1 MVHCDQYFT
10 SIFNCTCTSTDA
22 PDLKVMVLSRAW
34 TQAGI
39 DTLKTDARA
48 TRVLQFVREEGQM
61 TEEERALT
69 QAGKEL
75 VDNTIH
81 HIDDVETRTGTT
93 IQWYEHL
100 KGIHMD
106 TNRMIGLTNM
116 EYYTRLIDYAQ
127 KNGGYVPKV
136 SQQRRSCLFNSVRKS
151 ITCPREFSNSHFR
164 RVIICF
170 IMDTFELLWPM
181 LHFAIK
187 GNYGHLR
194 LTTDQFREKER
205 LGTLTDRE
213 REEYFEPGPFSVVTY
228 LEQLMR
234 PGFYGEEIC
243 LLIISMMWKIRI
255 TSINGQTLKPIKIRH
270 RNPAMKADMVL
281 VHYNNAH
288 YIPLCEFSLF
298 LSLY

>member
-1 MVHCDQYFT
+1 M
-10 SIFNCTCTSTDA
+10 
-22 PDLKVMVLSRAW
+22 LSRAW

-39 DTLKTDARA
+39 DTLKADARA
-48 TRVLQFVREEGQM
+48 TTVLQFVRDEGQM
-61 TEEERALT
+61 TEEERAIT

-75 VDNTIH
+75 VDNTTH

-93 IQWYEHL
+93 IQWYDHL
-100 KGIHMD
+100 KGVYID

-116 EYYTRLIDYAQ
+116 EYYTRLIDYAH

-136 SQQRRSCLFNSVRKS
+136 RQQRGSCLFHSVRKS
-151 ITCPREFSNSHFR
+151 IACLGEFSNSHLR
-164 RVIICF
+164 RMIICF
-170 IMDTFELLWPM
+170 IVDNFQLLWPM

-194 LTTDQFREKER
+194 PTTDQFREKER

-255 TSINGQTLKPIKIRH
+255 TIINGQTLKPIKIRH
-270 RNPAMKADMVL
+270 RNPAMKANMAL
-281 VHYNNAH
+281 VHCNNAH
-288 YIPLCEFSLF
+288 YIPLCKFFPFSF
-298 LSLY
+298 LVLMSNVYAS

>member
-1 MVHCDQYFT
+1 M
-10 SIFNCTCTSTDA
+10 
-22 PDLKVMVLSRAW
+22 MLSRSW
-34 TQAGI
+34 TQTGI
-39 DTLKTDARA
+39 DTLRTDARA
-48 TRVLQFVREEGQM
+48 TRVLQFVRDEGDM
-61 TEEERALT
+61 TEEERAFT

-81 HIDDVETRTGTT
+81 HIDDVETRSGTT

-100 KGIHMD
+100 RNVDTD

-136 SQQRRSCLFNSVRKS
+136 TQPRGSCLFHSVRKS
-151 ITCPREFSNSHFR
+151 IACPREFSNSHLR
-164 RVIICF
+164 RMIICF
-170 IMDTFELLWPM
+170 IIDNFELLWPM

-194 LTTDQFREKER
+194 LTADQFREKER
-205 LGTLTDRE
+205 MGTLTDRE
-213 REEYFEPGPFSVVTY
+213 REEYFEPGPFNVVTF
-228 LEQLMR
+228 LEQLMK

-243 LLIISMMWKIRI
+243 LLIISMMWRIRSTI
-255 TSINGQTLKPIKIRH
+255 INGQTLKPIKIRH

-281 VHYNNAH
+281 VHCNNAH
-288 YIPLCEFSLF
+288 YIPLCKSPHSLSLF
-298 LSLY
+298 

>member
-1 MVHCDQYFT
+1 M
-10 SIFNCTCTSTDA
+10 IFNCTSTDA
-22 PDLKVMVLSRAW
+22 LDLKIMMLSRAW

-39 DTLKTDARA
+39 DTLKTDVRA
-48 TRVLQFVREEGQM
+48 TRVLQFVRDEGQM
-61 TEEERALT
+61 TEEERDLT

-75 VDNTIH
+75 VDDTTH

-93 IQWYEHL
+93 IQWYDHL
-100 KGIHMD
+100 KGVDIG

-116 EYYTRLIDYAQ
+116 KYYTRLIDYAQ

-136 SQQRRSCLFNSVRKS
+136 SQQRGSCLFHSVRKS
-151 ITCPREFSNSHFR
+151 IACPREFSNSHLR
-164 RVIICF
+164 RMIICF
-170 IMDTFELLWPM
+170 IVDNFELLWPM
-181 LHFAIK
+181 LHFAIG
-187 GNYGHLR
+187 GNYGHLK

-205 LGTLTDRE
+205 LGTLTNRE

-234 PGFYGEEIC
+234 PGFYEEEIC

-255 TSINGQTLKPIKIRH
+255 TIINGQTLKPKKIRD

-281 VHYNNAH
+281 VHCDNAH
-288 YIPLCEFSLF
+288 YIPLCEFFPF